1 MARTRKKSE
10 TRLSSGAEKRLQ
22 PRRAREGDE
31 WLEEADLA
39 SAYSFPASDPP
50 SSMGSTAV
58 AGAPSHD
65 ETLTHP

>member
-1 MARTRKKSE
+1 V
-10 TRLSSGAEKRLQ
+10 
-22 PRRAREGDE
+22 AREGDE
-31 WLEEADLA
+31 RLEKADLA

-65 ETLTHP
+65 ENFTHV